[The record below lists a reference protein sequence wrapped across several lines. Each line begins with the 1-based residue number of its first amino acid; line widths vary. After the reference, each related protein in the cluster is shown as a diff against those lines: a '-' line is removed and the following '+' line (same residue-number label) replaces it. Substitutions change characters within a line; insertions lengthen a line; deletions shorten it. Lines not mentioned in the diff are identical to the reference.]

1 MNVLD
6 DKGNILSAVKLKEA
20 TLNVTL
26 ARQTLIELIQ
36 SYVNPQCIYTDHDVI
51 KVENVEQHTMVH
63 FSNHASQSFDLCI
76 GSDGLHSVVRTSY
89 SSECEDT
96 LSRVYVFS
104 WLSG

>member
-1 MNVLD
+1 MIKEIYFVCS
-6 DKGNILSAVKLKEA
+6 KIKEA

-63 FSNHASQSFDLCI
+63 
-76 GSDGLHSVVRTSY
+76 
-89 SSECEDT
+89 SSCKSKF
-96 LSRVYVFS
+96 LIYV
-104 WLSG
+104 

>member
-51 KVENVEQHTMVH
+51 RVENVEQHTMVH

-76 GSDGLHSVVRTSY
+76 YRTDFILLSDKLFIRMRRYFIKGI
-89 SSECEDT
+89 
-96 LSRVYVFS
+96 RVFVA
-104 WLSG
+104 

>member
-76 GSDGLHSVVRTSY
+76 GWTDFILLSDKLFIRMRRYFIKGI
-89 SSECEDT
+89 
-96 LSRVYVFS
+96 RVFVA
-104 WLSG
+104 